1 MSTDAQNPPA
11 ILNKVD
17 NIEKLEAFLKKK
29 KKSTKDHSNYDILFR
44 HYITKDTPEDQLDH
58 LLEIFLPKLDPNFQS
73 QSNGNTTPMMHLIDE
88 GLNSLCEQLIQK
100 NGENLDLTL
109 KDKKNEN
116 IFFKIINSSTD
127 NRKVNLFKLALTLL
141 KEESEE
147 EEKKETLDA
156 INISGKSLI
165 ESALNIGNSDISS
178 MLLMEG
184 IDPKIKNNETGDNLL
199 HFAIRGKNPFCLK
212 MVLNTV
218 DQEIIHTFIKE
229 TNKDNETPI
238 QLANKLNI
246 PSIVKQLNDFISGE
260 KKNKASG
267 ENNEDE
273 IYDLL
278 SQLSED
284 TTDKIVNTIK
294 KNYYVS
300 DWNNLFLEIIKKN
313 QSNQKCDIKLNQ
325 KINDYFNFNEDLN
338 NIEQNIDKKDED
350 KGENKNDENN
360 AIKFPICL
368 NSKDNRKENKYVPKN
383 NIHFL
388 NYIVGAEHTG
398 NFKNILNVFK
408 SYIENYKEENQNV
421 NNYIFYVNTLIILIE
436 KCLKQN
442 LIEFANILIV
452 NLNQFLQNNNIDTQ
466 SFDFKNSNSNQFLKY
481 LSVNE
486 IINPTTDLKGLTTL
500 YQCNLNLIKGNF
512 EKAQENLGEFKS
524 KFYGGEK
531 EKKNKNTEPIHKTM
545 ENLYHFLKVKVDYFS
560 NIQFKLNK
568 HLSAIDK
575 YRTNNDSILF
585 YYNFLGIINMKQGHY
600 SYAEYCFKYCRNII
614 NQNSMLYLK
623 YLDGVEYN
631 LALCYFLTKNYDKS
645 IEILNKIKSL
655 DQMKNNPYL
664 FYRLALCYIE
674 KEFLKQKTDFKKN
687 NENDNVCKTI
697 FNDNNDEPAFKKRF
711 LLVNQS
717 PSPSIINQPSEQN
730 NENQKQNIEHKNG
743 NENIGNAIEKLD
755 FTNAIKSLKE
765 CILIIK
771 GYSSYNSQIYDTL
784 RPLINNE
791 LIDLKSL
798 FNNNENKEKNFSDDS
813 NTQYNEIYELAYL
826 NLIFCLLRNENY
838 VESIEIIEEFRENNS
853 NLNKYK
859 FILDN
864 YSIEA
869 YLQLGEFDKAY
880 NILTKE
886 NFSYENID
894 AKGAFFSNSN
904 HQVYNEVTYRLA
916 LYINMIK
923 INLLNHNI
931 PDAEKYINSILS
943 LLNYP
948 TEKELPP
955 YVINIIIFYFLSIGK
970 NEQAIQVIK
979 YRKIPKF
986 YSN

>member
-1 MSTDAQNPPA
+1 MNTEPQNPPP
-11 ILNKVD
+11 ILKKVD
-17 NIEKLEAFLKKK
+17 TIEKLEAFLKKK

-44 HYITKDTPEDQLDH
+44 YFITKDTPEDQLDH
-58 LLEIFLPKLDPNFQS
+58 LLDIFIPKLDSNFQS
-73 QSNGNTTPMMHLIDE
+73 QSNGNTTPMMHLVGE

-109 KDKKNEN
+109 KDNEQEN

-127 NRKVNLFKLALTLL
+127 NRKVSLFKKALTLL

-156 INISGKSLI
+156 VNSSGKSLI

-184 IDPKIKNNETGDNLL
+184 IDPKTKNKLTNENLL
-199 HFAIRGKNPFCLK
+199 HVAIRGKNPFCLK

-218 DQEIIHTFIKE
+218 DQEMIHTFIKE
-229 TNKDNETPI
+229 TNKDGDTPI

-246 PSIVKQLNDFISGE
+246 SSIVKQLNDFISGE
-260 KKNKASG
+260 KKSKTSG

-278 SQLSED
+278 SQLTED
-284 TTDKIVNTIK
+284 TTDKIINTIK

-300 DWNNLFLEIIKKN
+300 DWNQLFLEIIKKN
-313 QSNQKCDIKLNQ
+313 QSNQKYDIELTQ
-325 KINDYFNFNEDLN
+325 KINDYFNFNEDIN
-338 NIEQNIDKKDED
+338 NIEQNIGKKDD
-350 KGENKNDENN
+350 ENKEENKKEEAN
-360 AIKFPICL
+360 EIKFPICL
-368 NSKDNRKENKYVPKN
+368 NMKENRKKQKYDPKD

-388 NYIVGAEHTG
+388 NYIVAAEHTD
-398 NFKNILNVFK
+398 NFQNILKVFK
-408 SYIENYKEENQNV
+408 SYIENYKAENRNV
-421 NNYIFYVNTLIILIE
+421 NNFIFYVNTIIILIE

-486 IINPTTDLKGLTTL
+486 IVNPTTDLKGLTTL
-500 YQCNLNLIKGNF
+500 YQCNLYLIKGNY

-524 KFYGGEK
+524 KFFGAEK
-531 EKKNKNTEPIHKTM
+531 EKKNKNNDPIHKTM
-545 ENLYHFLKVKVDYFS
+545 ENLYHYLKVKVDYFL
-560 NIQFKLNK
+560 NIPFKLNK

-575 YRTNNDSILF
+575 YKTNNDSILF

-600 SYAEYCFKYCRNII
+600 SYAEYCFKYCRSII
-614 NQNSMLYLK
+614 SQNSMLYLK

-631 LALCYFLTKNYDKS
+631 LALCYFLTKEYDKS
-645 IEILNKIKSL
+645 IEILNKIKNVES
-655 DQMKNNPYL
+655 MKNNPYL
-664 FYRLALCYIE
+664 YYRLALCYME
-674 KEFLKQKTDFKKN
+674 KEFLKHRNNFKNN
-687 NENDNVCKTI
+687 NENDIVCKTI
-697 FNDNNDEPAFKKRF
+697 FNDKSDEPAFKKRF

-717 PSPSIINQPSEQN
+717 PSPSIINPPSESNN
-730 NENQKQNIEHKNG
+730 NETQKQNM
-743 NENIGNAIEKLD
+743 ENAIGNLD
-755 FTNAIKSLKE
+755 FTNAINALKE

-771 GYSSYNSQIYDTL
+771 GFSSYNSQIYDTL
-784 RPLINNE
+784 KPLINNE

-798 FNNNENKEKNFSDDS
+798 FNNNENKEKNYLDDS
-813 NTQYNEIYELAYL
+813 NAQYNDIYELAYL

-838 VESIEIIEEFRENNS
+838 VESIEVIEEFRENS
-853 NLNKYK
+853 TNLNKYR
-859 FILDN
+859 FVLDN

-869 YLQLGEFDKAY
+869 YLQLGEFDKAL
-880 NILTKE
+880 NILSKE

-894 AKGAFFSNSN
+894 SKGAFFSNSN

-916 LYINMIK
+916 LYINLIK
-923 INLLNHNI
+923 INILNNNI
-931 PDAEKYINSILS
+931 QDAEKYIISILN

-955 YVINIIIFYFLSIGK
+955 YVINIIIFFFLSIGK
-970 NEQAIQVIK
+970 NEQAVQVIK

-986 YSN
+986 YNN

>member
-1 MSTDAQNPPA
+1 MITDSQNSPA
-11 ILNKVD
+11 ILKKVD
-17 NIEKLEAFLKKK
+17 TIEKLEAFLKKK

-44 HYITKDTPEDQLDH
+44 HFINRNTPEDQLDH
-58 LLEIFLPKLDPNFQS
+58 LLEIFLPKLDANFQN
-73 QSNGNTTPMMHLIDE
+73 QNNGNTTPMMHLVEE

-109 KDKKNEN
+109 KDNEQEN
-116 IFFKIINSSTD
+116 IFFKIINSSND
-127 NRKVNLFKLALTLL
+127 NRKVNLFKIALTLL
-141 KEESEE
+141 KEDSEE
-147 EEKKETLDA
+147 EEKKETLDV
-156 INISGKSLI
+156 INSSGKSLI

-184 IDPKIKNNETGDNLL
+184 IDPKIKNNITGDNLL

-218 DQEIIHTFIKE
+218 DQEIIHEFIKE
-229 TNKDNETPI
+229 PNKDNETPI

-246 PSIVKQLNDFISGE
+246 ITIVKQLNDFISGE
-260 KKNKASG
+260 KKSKTSG

-278 SQLSED
+278 SQLTED

-294 KNYYVS
+294 KNYYVN
-300 DWNNLFLEIIKKN
+300 DWNKLFLEIIKKN
-313 QSNQKCDIKLNQ
+313 QSNQKYDVELNK
-325 KINDYFNFNEDLN
+325 KINDYFNFNEELN
-338 NIEQNIDKKDED
+338 NIDENLSKKDDNKDDKKKDD
-350 KGENKNDENN
+350 KNE
-360 AIKFPICL
+360 IQFPICL
-368 NSKDNRKENKYVPKN
+368 NMKENKKVNKYDPKN

-398 NFKNILNVFK
+398 NFQNILNAFK
-408 SYIENYKEENQNV
+408 SYVENYKADNQNV
-421 NNYIFYVNTLIILIE
+421 NNYIFYVNTIIILIE
-436 KCLKQN
+436 KCLNQH
-442 LIEFANILIV
+442 LIEFANILII
-452 NLNQFLQNNNIDTQ
+452 NLNQFLQNNNIDTT

-486 IINPTTDLKGLTTL
+486 IVNPTTDLKGLTTL
-500 YQCNLNLIKGNF
+500 YQCNLNLIKGNY
-512 EKAQENLGEFKS
+512 EKAQENLAEFKS

-531 EKKNKNTEPIHKTM
+531 DKKNKNAEPIHKTM

-575 YRTNNDSILF
+575 YKTNTDSILF

-614 NQNSMLYLK
+614 NKNSMLYLK

-631 LALCYFLTKNYDKS
+631 LALCYYFVKNYDKS
-645 IEILNKIKSL
+645 IEILNKIKNIES
-655 DQMKNNPYL
+655 MKNNPYL
-664 FYRLALCYIE
+664 FYRLALCYME
-674 KEFLKQKTDFKKN
+674 KEFLKHKTNFKMN
-687 NENDNVCKTI
+687 NENDILCKTI
-697 FNDNNDEPAFKKRF
+697 SNDNSDEPAFKKRF

-717 PSPSIINQPSEQN
+717 PSPSIINPPNEQKT
-730 NENQKQNIEHKNG
+730 ENGAKKD
-743 NENIGNAIEKLD
+743 ENSIDTLD
-755 FTNAIKSLKE
+755 LTEAIKALKE

-771 GYSSYNSQIYDTL
+771 GYSSYNAQIYNTL
-784 RPLINNE
+784 KPLIDNE
-791 LIDLKSL
+791 LIDLKPL
-798 FNNNENKEKNFSDDS
+798 FNENKEINFSDDT
-813 NTQYNEIYELAYL
+813 NTQYNDIYESAYL

-838 VESIEIIEEFRENNS
+838 AESIEVIEEFRENNS

-859 FILDN
+859 FVLDN

-869 YLQLGEFDKAY
+869 YLKLGEFDKAL
-880 NILTKE
+880 NILSKE

-904 HQVYNEVTYRLA
+904 HQIYNEVTYRLA
-916 LYINMIK
+916 LYINLIK
-923 INLLNHNI
+923 INILNNN
-931 PDAEKYINSILS
+931 PQDAEKYINSILS
-943 LLNYP
+943 LLNYSA
-948 TEKELPP
+948 EKELPP

-970 NEQAIQVIK
+970 NEQAVQAIK
-979 YRKIPKF
+979 YRKLPKF